1 MRDVG
6 AINFNSGNSSRHS
19 RRRRRKPQP
28 APTGAART
36 GGTAK
41 NPSKPP
47 LGNFTK
53 KISEKIHNQS
63 FKQEATEAK
72 ENPDSESGLCF
83 LRLLIVPPK
92 LFIGGKESRRNHSPQ
107 PTVNNFAPPKKFT
120 VNNLTFTRTIQVNTP
135 GPEDECRFQNARR
148 FTGDF
153 RSGPGAL
160 MQRNSQSISPAR
172 QEGRDE
178 PSIRTSIHQ
187 GPRVQPNKSIKL

>member
-1 MRDVG
+1 MTVKMLPVG
-6 AINFNSGNSSRHS
+6 RFAGDANGKISHQRGHQIQPGMGRFSQDAQAATEQSDNHFKHRQEHGGKNGFQ
-19 RRRRRKPQP
+19 RRR
-28 APTGAART
+28 
-36 GGTAK
+36 
-41 NPSKPP
+41 
-47 LGNFTK
+47 F
-53 KISEKIHNQS
+53 
-63 FKQEATEAK
+63 
-72 ENPDSESGLCF
+72 
-83 LRLLIVPPK
+83 LLIVPPK